1 MIRYL
6 LFFSGIMG
14 ALLFV
19 IASILGGLQIE
30 GYSFIS
36 QYISE
41 SFSRGLPNTGYLR
54 VMYIASGFL
63 LLFFGVLA
71 PSFLP
76 KIKGVKLSFYL
87 FGIFYGLSTI
97 VVSIFPCDFGCP
109 TDVETVSI
117 SQFIHNTSALFTYLV
132 VPFCIIGSGLFFKS
146 NPKTISLSWF
156 SLLSGI
162 LSLVFVVLLFNNTS
176 SLYIGLFQRIIESSI
191 LGWVIFI
198 SFFMFRNSKK

>member
-6 LFFSGIMG
+6 LFVSGIMG
-14 ALLFV
+14 AMLFV

-30 GYSFIS
+30 GYSFIG

-41 SFSRGLPNTGYLR
+41 SFSSGLPNTGYLR
-54 VMYIASGFL
+54 VMYVISGFL
-63 LLFFGVLA
+63 LLVFGVLA

-76 KIKGVKLSFYL
+76 KLKGIKLSFYL
-87 FGIFYGLSTI
+87 FAIFYGLGTI
-97 VVSIFPCDFGCP
+97 IVSIFPCDFGCP

-117 SQFIHNTSALFTYLV
+117 AQFIHNTTAFFTYTV

-146 NPKTISLSWF
+146 DPNTISLSRF
-156 SLLSGI
+156 SLISGI

-191 LGWVIFI
+191 LGWVIST
-198 SFFMFRNSKK
+198 SFFMFRTSKK